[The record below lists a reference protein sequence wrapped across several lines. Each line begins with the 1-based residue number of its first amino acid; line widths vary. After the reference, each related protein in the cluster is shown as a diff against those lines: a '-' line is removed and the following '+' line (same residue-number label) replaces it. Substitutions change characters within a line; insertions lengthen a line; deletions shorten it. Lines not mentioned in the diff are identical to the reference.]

1 MTYKGFRIDRK
12 LNVFGLKD
20 ELLASKQESLD
31 VAKEFVDDYIDR
43 KKNKTR
49 ETADMEEKERE

>member
-20 ELLASKQESLD
+20 ELLAKEQESLD
-31 VAKEFVDDYIDR
+31 AAKEFVDDYIDK
-43 KKNKTR
+43 KKNGGK
-49 ETADMEEKERE
+49 ETADTEERER